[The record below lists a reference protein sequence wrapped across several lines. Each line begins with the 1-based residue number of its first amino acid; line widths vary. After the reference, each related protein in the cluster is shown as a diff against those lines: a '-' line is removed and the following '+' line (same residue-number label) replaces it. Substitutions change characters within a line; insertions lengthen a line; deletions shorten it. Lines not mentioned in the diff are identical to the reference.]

1 MSHYKNQEFD
11 FINRT
16 KAIIEQYEKLE
27 LSKTEKF
34 EVTLLL
40 NCLVGLLILPQQN
53 WFNSLPTDLVT
64 QKEWGIDEKH
74 ISTIKKGETKNV
86 QNVARHLRNSIAH
99 YNFKVFENKSND
111 ISSIKFED
119 YDPSNNKTFE
129 AIIPISS
136 IRQFTTK
143 LTNTFVIEMEKQK

>member
-1 MSHYKNQEFD
+1 MSHYKNQEYD

-16 KAIIEQYEKLE
+16 KTIIEQYEKLE
-27 LSKTEKF
+27 IDKGDKF

-53 WFNSLPTDLVT
+53 WFNSLPHDLVS

-86 QNVARHLRNSIAH
+86 KDVARHLRNSIAH
-99 YNFKVFENKSND
+99 YNFKIFEN
-111 ISSIKFED
+111 
-119 YDPSNNKTFE
+119 
-129 AIIPISS
+129 
-136 IRQFTTK
+136 
-143 LTNTFVIEMEKQK
+143 